1 MTEFDI
7 VLQLCAPPTV
17 DRDGLEEHMYE
28 VLRVVET
35 HAEDIALGA
44 VVAVDF
50 ESRHIDLGFNVE
62 ADSLEQS
69 QSRVYEVLK
78 IVEDHSDV
86 KFTPIATSSSLA
98 AVGAATG
105 SLCVA

>member
-1 MTEFDI
+1 MTEYDI
-7 VLQLCAPPTV
+7 VLQLCAPAAV
-17 DRDGLEEHMYE
+17 DHDALEGHMYE

-69 QSRVYEVLK
+69 QSRVHEVLR
-78 IVEDHSDV
+78 IIETHSEV
-86 KFTPIATSSSLA
+86 NFTPTAGSSSIATA
-98 AVGAATG
+98 GAAAG
-105 SLCVA
+105 NLCVA